1 MSFYDPYSDEVL
13 ENPHPVYARLR
24 AEAPVLYL
32 ESYDSWFLAR
42 FEDVWRATQS
52 PLCSVAGGLTPSN
65 LLLGSPPNTRMPS
78 QMDPPRHT
86 EIRRLV
92 APHFRPAAASRL
104 ADQVQ
109 GIVAELLQALLPR
122 GRFDVARDFAGPL
135 ASRMACRLTGIPESE
150 APQLRRW
157 IDGFFHRSPGRR
169 GETEKAGQ
177 AAAELEDFV
186 SGWVRDARRDG
197 EPRSGVAQTL
207 LSRPAGD
214 AALDDDHVCQALI
227 NYLIAASDTFPK
239 AFASCIHQLW
249 RHPEERARLD
259 ASPDLAVQAF
269 NEAVRVDHPTQFQ
282 GRILLDDYRIGDHLL
297 RAGQKVCFLF
307 PSANRDDAEFED
319 ADEFRIGRRPPR
331 SLGFGNGT
339 HLCLGMHVAR
349 MEARLALG
357 ALLPA
362 IGDYQVDEPAS
373 RRARTEYVQGWLEL
387 PIEFRASPRSLPG

>member
-13 ENPHPVYARLR
+13 ENPQPVYARLR

-32 ESYDSWFLAR
+32 EAYDSWFLAR
-42 FEDVWRATQS
+42 FEDVWQATQS

-92 APHFRPAAASRL
+92 GPHFRPAAAAAL
-104 ADQVQ
+104 ENQVQ
-109 GIVAELLQALLPR
+109 AIVAELLEALLPL

-135 ASRMACRLTGIPESE
+135 ASRIACRLTGIPESE
-150 APQLRRW
+150 APRLRRW

-186 SGWVRDARRDG
+186 SGWVREARRDG
-197 EPRSGVAQTL
+197 KERSGVAQTL
-207 LSRPAGD
+207 LSQPAGD
-214 AALDDDHVCQALI
+214 EPLDDDHVSQALI

-239 AFASCIHQLW
+239 AFSASIHQLW
-249 RHPEERARLD
+249 RHPDERARL
-259 ASPDLAVQAF
+259 AESPELALLAF
-269 NEAVRVDHPTQFQ
+269 NEAIRIDHPTQFQ
-282 GRILLDDYRIGDHLL
+282 GRILLDDYRIGDHPL

-307 PSANRDDAEFED
+307 PSANRDDAEFVS
-319 ADEFRIGRRPPR
+319 ADEFHIQRRPPR

-349 MEARLALG
+349 MEARVALN

-362 IGDYQVDEPAS
+362 IGDYQVDEKAS

-387 PIEFRASPRSLPG
+387 PIEFHTAR